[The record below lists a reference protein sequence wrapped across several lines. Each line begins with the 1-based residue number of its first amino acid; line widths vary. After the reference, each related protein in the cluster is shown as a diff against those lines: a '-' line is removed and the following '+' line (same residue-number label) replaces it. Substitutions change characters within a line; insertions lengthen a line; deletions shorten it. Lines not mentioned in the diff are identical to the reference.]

1 LGENRHPTLN
11 CVSITKT
18 TKKGNQQ
25 KNRQDTVTDISR
37 ALIACLEIR
46 QIISSDISPVLELWR
61 LCDRQGPAGQA
72 SPTPNINPTMDST
85 SDNNTLAA
93 LVGSV
98 VAEQLIAAH
107 VSHLVSSS
115 DEPASTPSTQH
126 PSSELLAIGLAAL
139 EAFLQANVTGPV
151 LPSDRSAHV
160 DKLFISAWNSG
171 RSESQDSAVALH
183 QLKRACLRYLEVDGV
198 VPYAYIPHLELF
210 SLAKYILIHSLAAE
224 TKDIFE
230 LPSTEG
236 ISAKRSL
243 AWERLRLN
251 IWHYKIITQ
260 PSLGSGS
267 NFTKSSQWS
276 DIPTLATKI
285 SNDIDALRGNLLGNE
300 VWATEETWTRDE
312 KALFL
317 VEAANNYILLGRY
330 DKAKETLNEAAQ
342 ATGVVY
348 ALSGALGKRTKFQEH
363 NISQL
368 VVLARS
374 ASEQDAA
381 TTGESKDEDDQGA
394 AKPDSLKLN
403 NDTLLEEI
411 RFVKEPAKNIAAVET
426 LPPAL
431 SELSPDD
438 QPQLSALDEIIL
450 LTEAT
455 IKDAF
460 SPIDT
465 LTSEEILPFAVRV
478 LADKSVNWQIYT
490 QALLVRSRIEIHRS
504 RTVERGVLQLQAVAD
519 QVLTDTTFSTTTS
532 KESQEKDESD
542 SADVP
547 VIQVTAPGQ
556 TTAPVDESKPTSF
569 LPAATNSESA
579 PAHVRLRYIHA
590 LSTPPRWHLESE
602 LAYAWAGVGSMTSAL
617 EIFKRLKL
625 WAEVALCYASS
636 AAAEDEDGR
645 GSGGEAKAKGIIRW
659 RLFNKTGVTTSSSSE
674 PEDEVVGQDVSYLK
688 AADFSGAER
697 QPPPPNAAR
706 LWCILGDLEN
716 DPAHY
721 ERAWEISKHR
731 YARAQRSLGEHY
743 LGQKDLANALGA
755 YKKATSVNRLSPDM
769 WSRLG
774 DINLR
779 LGQFEDAAEAY
790 SRSIS
795 SANDTEGGEGA
806 RTWSN
811 LGSALYSLYS
821 ELIASGKGN
830 GDDKITN
837 GNVPPLD
844 DEDED
849 NITAGSEK
857 KITSQDPNKLLSQ
870 SLAAYKKGASIAH
883 DNWRI
888 WDNVVTLGS
897 RIYPIPSADI
907 ILALTHIIRI
917 RKSEDALDISVLSAL
932 LQDAVL
938 SKDKPSASNGIYEPP
953 RGSIQRLLTRLIEE
967 EITPL
972 ITTRSD
978 LWTLV
983 SRLRAWRCDY
993 AGAIDASERAW
1004 RAAVGSSGSSGSGLL
1019 PGESAS
1025 GSADWT
1031 SDETAWAEV
1040 VKRTD
1045 ELVSVLENWGPD
1057 VDTIGQK
1064 WKGKARSAVRSVM
1077 GRAKA
1082 TWEDSQG
1089 WKTLESLMEGL
1100 KIDRS

>member
-1 LGENRHPTLN
+1 M
-11 CVSITKT
+11 
-18 TKKGNQQ
+18 
-25 KNRQDTVTDISR
+25 
-37 ALIACLEIR
+37 A
-46 QIISSDISPVLELWR
+46 
-61 LCDRQGPAGQA
+61 
-72 SPTPNINPTMDST
+72 ST
-85 SDNNTLAA
+85 SDSSTLAA
-93 LVGSV
+93 LVGSA
-98 VAEQLIAAH
+98 VAEQLITSL
-107 VSHLVSSS
+107 VSHLVSAS
-115 DEPASTPSTQH
+115 EGPASTISTQH
-126 PSSELLAIGLAAL
+126 PSSELLAVGLAAL
-139 EAFLQANVTGPV
+139 DAFLQATVTGPV
-151 LPSDRSAHV
+151 LPPSESTHV
-160 DKLFISAWNSG
+160 EKLFVNAWNAS
-171 RSESQDSAVALH
+171 RSESHDSVVALH
-183 QLKRACLRYLEVDGV
+183 QLRRACLKYLEIDGV

-210 SLAKYILIHSLAAE
+210 SLARYILVQSLAAE
-224 TKDIFE
+224 TKDVFE
-230 LPSTEG
+230 LPSSEG
-236 ISAKRSL
+236 ALTKRSL
-243 AWERLRLN
+243 AWEKLRVN
-251 IWHYKIITQ
+251 VWHYKIITQ

-276 DIPTLATKI
+276 DIPTLATQI
-285 SNDIDALRGNLLGNE
+285 SNQIDAVRGSIIGSE

-330 DKAKETLNEAAQ
+330 DKAKETLSEAAQ
-342 ATGVVY
+342 VTGVAY

-368 VVLARS
+368 VVFARS
-374 ASEQDAA
+374 ASEQA
-381 TTGESKDEDDQGA
+381 TANSAETKDDEVDQAA

-411 RFVKEPAKNIAAVET
+411 KFASERVKDTAAAET
-426 LPPAL
+426 LPSAL

-460 SPIDT
+460 SPVDE
-465 LTSEEILPFAVRV
+465 LTSEQILPFAVRV
-478 LADKSVNWQIYT
+478 LTDKSVNWQIYT
-490 QALLVRSRIEIHRS
+490 QALLVRSRVEIHRS

-519 QVLTDTTFSTTTS
+519 QVLTDTTFSAPAGN
-532 KESQEKDESD
+532 EYQAQDESD
-542 SADVP
+542 IVP
-547 VIQVTAPGQ
+547 SIQVTAPGQ
-556 TTAPVDESKPTSF
+556 SAAPVDESKPTTF

-602 LAYAWAGVGSMTSAL
+602 LAYAWAGIGSMTSAL

-636 AAAEDEDGR
+636 AATEDEDGR

-659 RLFNKTGVTTSSSSE
+659 RLFNKTGVTEPSSSE
-674 PEDEVVGQDVSYLK
+674 PEDEIVGQDVSLLK
-688 AADFSGAER
+688 AADYSGVER
-697 QPPPPNAAR
+697 QPPSPNAAR

-731 YARAQRSLGEHY
+731 YSRAQRSLGEY
-743 LGQKDLANALGA
+743 YIGQKDLAKALEA

-769 WSRLG
+769 WGRLG
-774 DINLR
+774 DISLR
-779 LGQFEDAAEAY
+779 MGQFEDAAEAY

-806 RTWSN
+806 KTWSN

-821 ELIASGKGN
+821 ELTAPGKAK
-830 GDDKITN
+830 DVDETPTATKD
-837 GNVPPLD
+837 PLD
-844 DEDED
+844 DEDD
-849 NITAGSEK
+849 DITIAGSGEK
-857 KITSQDPNKLLSQ
+857 IASRDPNKLLAQ
-870 SLAAYKKGASIAH
+870 SLAAYKQGASIAH

-888 WDNVVTLGS
+888 WDNVITLGS
-897 RIYPIPSADI
+897 RVYPVPATDI
-907 ILALTHIIRI
+907 ILAMTHIIRI
-917 RKSEDALDISVLSAL
+917 RKTEDALDIDILSAL
-932 LQDAVL
+932 LQDTVL
-938 SKDKPSASNGIYEPP
+938 SKDKSPASSNGVYEPP
-953 RGSIQRLLTRLIEE
+953 RGSVERLLMRLIEE
-967 EITPL
+967 EIVPL
-972 ITTRSD
+972 ITNRSD

-1004 RAAVGSSGSSGSGLL
+1004 RAAVGASGSGLL
-1019 PGESAS
+1019 NGESA
-1025 GSADWT
+1025 SADWT
-1031 SDETAWAEV
+1031 SNEAGWAEV

-1057 VDTIGQK
+1057 VESIGQK

-1077 GRAKA
+1077 GRAK
-1082 TWEDSQG
+1082 TNWEDSEG
-1089 WKTLESLMEGL
+1089 WKTLENLMEGL

>member
-1 LGENRHPTLN
+1 
-11 CVSITKT
+11 
-18 TKKGNQQ
+18 
-25 KNRQDTVTDISR
+25 
-37 ALIACLEIR
+37 
-46 QIISSDISPVLELWR
+46 
-61 LCDRQGPAGQA
+61 
-72 SPTPNINPTMDST
+72 MDSI
-85 SDNNTLAA
+85 SDNALAT
-93 LVGSV
+93 LVGSA

-115 DEPASTPSTQH
+115 DEVASTSLTQH
-126 PSSELLAIGLAAL
+126 ASAELLAIGLASL
-139 EAFLQANVTGPV
+139 DAFLQANVTGPV
-151 LPSDRSAHV
+151 LPADESNHV
-160 DKLFISAWNSG
+160 EKLFINAWNSS
-171 RSESQDSAVALH
+171 RSESHDSAIALS
-183 QLKRACLRYLEVDGV
+183 QIRRACLKYLEVDGV

-210 SLAKYILIHSLAAE
+210 SFAKYILVHSLE
-224 TKDIFE
+224 VGTKDVFE
-230 LPSTEG
+230 LPTTDG
-236 ISAKRSL
+236 ALTKRSL
-243 AWERLRLN
+243 AWERLRVN
-251 IWHYKIITQ
+251 VWHYKIITQ

-276 DIPTLATKI
+276 DVPTLATHI
-285 SNDIDALRGNLLGNE
+285 SNEIDALRGTIVSDE
-300 VWATEETWTRDE
+300 PWAAEETWARDE

-330 DKAKETLNEAAQ
+330 DKAKEMLDEAAQ

-368 VVLARS
+368 VVFARS

-381 TTGESKDEDDQGA
+381 SATAGENKDDDDQAA
-394 AKPDSLKLN
+394 AKPDALKLN

-411 RFVKEPAKNIAAVET
+411 LFAKEPPKSTSAVET

-465 LTSEEILPFAVRV
+465 LTSEQILPFAVRV
-478 LADKSVNWQIYT
+478 LTDKSVNWQIYT
-490 QALLVRSRIEIHRS
+490 QALLVRSRIEMHRS

-519 QVLTDTTFSTTTS
+519 QVLTDTTFSPAS
-532 KESQEKDESD
+532 KEAQRKDESD
-542 SADVP
+542 SSDVP
-547 VIQVTAPGQ
+547 AIQVTAPGQ
-556 TTAPVDESKPTSF
+556 AAAPVDDSKPTTF

-590 LSTPPRWHLESE
+590 LSSPPRWHLESE

-645 GSGGEAKAKGIIRW
+645 GSGGEDKAKGIIRW
-659 RLFNKTGVTTSSSSE
+659 RLFNKTGVTAPSSLQ
-674 PEDEVVGQDVSYLK
+674 PEDEVVGQDASRLK

-706 LWCILGDLEN
+706 LWCILGDLES

-743 LGQKDLANALGA
+743 LGQKDLAKALEA
-755 YKKATSVNRLSPDM
+755 YKKATHVNRLSPDM
-769 WSRLG
+769 WGRLG
-774 DINLR
+774 DISLR

-790 SRSIS
+790 GRSIS

-811 LGSALYSLYS
+811 LGSALYSSYC
-821 ELIASGKGN
+821 ELTALGRDKKEDRITTGN
-830 GDDKITN
+830 APT
-837 GNVPPLD
+837 D
-844 DEDED
+844 DEGDA
-849 NITAGSEK
+849 IGGSEE
-857 KITSQDPNKLLSQ
+857 KITSRDPNKLLSQ

-888 WDNVVTLGS
+888 WDNVVTLAS
-897 RIYPIPSADI
+897 RIYPVPVADI
-907 ILALTHIIRI
+907 VLALTHIIRI
-917 RKSEDALDISVLSAL
+917 RKSEEALDIDILSAL
-932 LQDAVL
+932 IQDAVL

-953 RGSIQRLLTRLIEE
+953 RGSVERLLILLIEE
-967 EITPL
+967 QIIPL
-972 ITTRSD
+972 ITASSD

-993 AGAIDASERAW
+993 TGAIDASERAW

-1019 PGESAS
+1019 PGESAA
-1025 GSADWT
+1025 GRADWT
-1031 SDETAWAEV
+1031 SDEAAWAEV
-1040 VKRTD
+1040 IKRTD

-1064 WKGKARSAVRSVM
+1064 WKGKARSVVRSVM

-1082 TWEDSQG
+1082 TWEGSQG
-1089 WKTLESLMEGL
+1089 WKTLEILMEGL
-1100 KIDRS
+1100 KMDRN

>member
-1 LGENRHPTLN
+1 M
-11 CVSITKT
+11 
-18 TKKGNQQ
+18 
-25 KNRQDTVTDISR
+25 
-37 ALIACLEIR
+37 A
-46 QIISSDISPVLELWR
+46 
-61 LCDRQGPAGQA
+61 
-72 SPTPNINPTMDST
+72 ST
-85 SDNNTLAA
+85 SDNSTLAT
-93 LVGSV
+93 LVGSP
-98 VAEQLIAAH
+98 VAEQLITAH
-107 VSHLVSSS
+107 VSHLVSPTE
-115 DEPASTPSTQH
+115 DPASAASTQH

-139 EAFLQANVTGPV
+139 DAFLQATVTGPV
-151 LPSDRSAHV
+151 LPPNDSAHV
-160 DKLFISAWNSG
+160 EKLFANAWNSSH
-171 RSESQDSAVALH
+171 SESHDTVVALH
-183 QLKRACLRYLEVDGV
+183 QLRRACLKYLEVDGV

-210 SLAKYILIHSLAAE
+210 SLAKYILVHSLAAE
-224 TKDIFE
+224 TTDVFE

-236 ISAKRSL
+236 TSTKRSL
-243 AWERLRLN
+243 AWEKLRVN
-251 IWHYKIITQ
+251 VWHYKIITQ

-276 DIPTLATKI
+276 DIPTLATQI
-285 SNDIDALRGNLLGNE
+285 SNEIDTVRGNILGNE

-330 DKAKETLNEAAQ
+330 DKAKETLSEAAQ
-342 ATGVVY
+342 VTGVAY

-368 VVLARS
+368 VVFARS

-381 TTGESKDEDDQGA
+381 ATEESKDEDDQAA
-394 AKPDSLKLN
+394 AKPDALKLN

-411 RFVKEPAKNIAAVET
+411 KFANEPVKDTAAVQT

-460 SPIDT
+460 SPIDG
-465 LTSEEILPFAVRV
+465 LTSEQILPFAVRV
-478 LADKSVNWQIYT
+478 LTDKSVNWQIYT
-490 QALLVRSRIEIHRS
+490 QALLVRSRVEIHRS

-519 QVLTDTTFSTTTS
+519 QVLTDTTFSAPTS
-532 KESQEKDESD
+532 NESQEKDESD
-542 SADVP
+542 VP
-547 VIQVTAPGQ
+547 AIQVTAPGQ
-556 TTAPVDESKPTSF
+556 SAAPVDESKPTTF
-569 LPAATNSESA
+569 LPAATNLESA

-602 LAYAWAGVGSMTSAL
+602 LAYAWAGIGSMTSAL

-636 AAAEDEDGR
+636 AATEDEDGR

-659 RLFNKTGVTTSSSSE
+659 RLFNKTGVTTPSSSE
-674 PEDEVVGQDVSYLK
+674 PEDEVVGQDVSLLK
-688 AADFSGAER
+688 AADYSGVER
-697 QPPPPNAAR
+697 QPPSPNAAR

-731 YARAQRSLGEHY
+731 YSRAQRSLGEY
-743 LGQKDLANALGA
+743 YIGQKDLSKALEA

-769 WSRLG
+769 WGRLG
-774 DINLR
+774 DISLR
-779 LGQFEDAAEAY
+779 MGQFEDAAEAY

-806 RTWSN
+806 KTWSN

-821 ELIASGKGN
+821 ELTAPGRAKEL
-830 GDDKITN
+830 DEAPATTKA
-837 GNVPPLD
+837 PLD
-844 DEDED
+844 DEDD
-849 NITAGSEK
+849 DIVIAGSDEK
-857 KITSQDPNKLLSQ
+857 IASRDPNKLLAQ
-870 SLAAYKKGASIAH
+870 SLAAYKQGASIAH

-888 WDNVVTLGS
+888 WDNVITLGS
-897 RIYPIPSADI
+897 RIYPVPATDI
-907 ILALTHIIRI
+907 ILAMTHIIRI
-917 RKSEDALDISVLSAL
+917 RKTEDALDVDILSAL
-932 LQDAVL
+932 LQDTIL
-938 SKDKPSASNGIYEPP
+938 SKDRPSASNGVYEPP
-953 RGSIQRLLTRLIEE
+953 RGSVERLLMRLIEE
-967 EITPL
+967 EIVPL
-972 ITTRSD
+972 ITNRSD

-1004 RAAVGSSGSSGSGLL
+1004 RAAVGASGSGLL

-1025 GSADWT
+1025 ADWT
-1031 SDETAWAEV
+1031 SNEAGWAEV

-1057 VDTIGQK
+1057 VEAIGQK

-1077 GRAKA
+1077 GRAK
-1082 TWEDSQG
+1082 TNWEDSEG
-1089 WKTLESLMEGL
+1089 WKTLENLMEGL

>member
-1 LGENRHPTLN
+1 M
-11 CVSITKT
+11 
-18 TKKGNQQ
+18 
-25 KNRQDTVTDISR
+25 
-37 ALIACLEIR
+37 A
-46 QIISSDISPVLELWR
+46 
-61 LCDRQGPAGQA
+61 
-72 SPTPNINPTMDST
+72 ST
-85 SDNNTLAA
+85 SDSSTLAT
-93 LVGSV
+93 LVGSA
-98 VAEQLIAAH
+98 VAEQLITAH
-107 VSHLVSSS
+107 VSHLVSPSEGS
-115 DEPASTPSTQH
+115 ASAASTQH

-139 EAFLQANVTGPV
+139 DAFLQATVTGPV
-151 LPSDRSAHV
+151 LPPSESASV
-160 DKLFISAWNSG
+160 EKLFVSAWNTS
-171 RSESQDSAVALH
+171 RSESNDSVVALH
-183 QLKRACLRYLEVDGV
+183 QLRRACLKYLEVDGV

-210 SLAKYILIHSLAAE
+210 SLARYILVQSLTAE
-224 TKDIFE
+224 TKDVFE

-236 ISAKRSL
+236 ASTKRSL
-243 AWERLRLN
+243 AWEKLRVN
-251 IWHYKIITQ
+251 VWHYKIITQ

-276 DIPTLATKI
+276 DIPTLATQI
-285 SNDIDALRGNLLGNE
+285 SNQIDAVRGSIIGSE

-330 DKAKETLNEAAQ
+330 DKAKETLSEAAKV
-342 ATGVVY
+342 TGVAY
-348 ALSGALGKRTKFQEH
+348 ALSGALGKRTRFQEH

-368 VVLARS
+368 VVFARS
-374 ASEQDAA
+374 ASEQDTAILEE
-381 TTGESKDEDDQGA
+381 TKDEDDQAA

-411 RFVKEPAKNIAAVET
+411 KFASERVKDTAAAET

-460 SPIDT
+460 SPMDE
-465 LTSEEILPFAVRV
+465 LTSEQILPYAVRV
-478 LADKSVNWQIYT
+478 LTDKSVNWQIYT
-490 QALLVRSRIEIHRS
+490 QALLVRSRVEIHRS

-519 QVLTDTTFSTTTS
+519 QVLTDTTFSAPAS
-532 KESQEKDESD
+532 HESQDIDESD
-542 SADVP
+542 VVP
-547 VIQVTAPGQ
+547 SIQVTAPGQ
-556 TTAPVDESKPTSF
+556 SAAPVDESKPTTF

-579 PAHVRLRYIHA
+579 PAPVRLRYIHA

-602 LAYAWAGVGSMTSAL
+602 LAYAWAGIGSMTSAL

-636 AAAEDEDGR
+636 AATEDEDGR

-659 RLFNKTGVTTSSSSE
+659 RLFNKTGVTTPSSSE
-674 PEDEVVGQDVSYLK
+674 PEDEIVGQDVSLLK
-688 AADFSGAER
+688 AADYSGVER

-706 LWCILGDLEN
+706 LWCILGDIES

-731 YARAQRSLGEHY
+731 YSRAQRSLGEY
-743 LGQKDLANALGA
+743 YIGQKDLTKALEA

-774 DINLR
+774 DISLR
-779 LGQFEDAAEAY
+779 MGQFEDAAEAY

-806 RTWSN
+806 KTWSN

-821 ELIASGKGN
+821 ELTAPGKAK
-830 GDDKITN
+830 DADEAPPAPKA
-837 GNVPPLD
+837 PLD
-844 DEDED
+844 DEDD
-849 NITAGSEK
+849 DIAIAGSEE
-857 KITSQDPNKLLSQ
+857 KIASRDPNKLLAQ
-870 SLAAYKKGASIAH
+870 SLAAYKQGASIAH

-888 WDNVVTLGS
+888 WDNVITLGS
-897 RIYPIPSADI
+897 RIYPVPATDI
-907 ILALTHIIRI
+907 ILAMTHIIRI
-917 RKSEDALDISVLSAL
+917 RKTEDALDVDILSAL
-932 LQDAVL
+932 LQDTVL
-938 SKDKPSASNGIYEPP
+938 SKEKPSTSSNGVYEPP
-953 RGSIQRLLTRLIEE
+953 RGSVERLLMRLIEE
-967 EITPL
+967 EIVPL
-972 ITTRSD
+972 ITNRSD

-983 SRLRAWRCDY
+983 SRLRAWRRDY
-993 AGAIDASERAW
+993 AGSIDASERAW
-1004 RAAVGSSGSSGSGLL
+1004 RAAVGASGSGLL
-1019 PGESAS
+1019 NGESA
-1025 GSADWT
+1025 SADWT
-1031 SDETAWAEV
+1031 SNEAGWAEV

-1057 VDTIGQK
+1057 VESIGQK

-1082 TWEDSQG
+1082 NWEDSEG
-1089 WKTLESLMEGL
+1089 WKTLENLMEGL